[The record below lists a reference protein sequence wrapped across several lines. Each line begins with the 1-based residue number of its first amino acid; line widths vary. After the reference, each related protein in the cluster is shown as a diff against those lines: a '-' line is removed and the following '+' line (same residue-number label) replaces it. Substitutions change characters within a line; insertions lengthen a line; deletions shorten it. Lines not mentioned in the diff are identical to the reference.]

1 MIPLARPWM
10 TAAEESAAAEVLR
23 SGWLASG
30 PKTQALEA
38 VFAELTQAD
47 HAVAVSSG
55 TAALELALRALG
67 VGPGDEVL
75 CPALTW
81 PSPAHAVVRLGA
93 RAVLVDVDAEEWN
106 TTAEAFAAARTE
118 RTKAAIVIDQFGNP
132 ARGPAIAAALEGVA
146 IIEDAACALGSR
158 FADGSPCG
166 SLGAIGCFSLHPRKI
181 VTCGEGGVCVTD
193 DPALA
198 EAMRIARNHGQRAVG
213 VFDAPDANLRMSDLS
228 AAVALAQVER
238 LEEILSTRR
247 AHAVAMR
254 ERLAE
259 RYQLQRTPE
268 GAETNHQ
275 TFGALLPEG
284 RDREAFI
291 ADAAARGVQVGR
303 LSYSVDRLGQVGE
316 QGPLPM
322 AHALDDRG
330 VAFPLFPTM
339 TLEERATVIDALE
352 AIA

>member
-1 MIPLARPWM
+1 MSER
-10 TAAEESAAAEVLR
+10 EEQGVLEVLR
-23 SGWLASG
+23 SGWLATG

-38 VFAELTQAD
+38 AFADQTHRA

-93 RAVLVDVDAEEWN
+93 EVVLVDVDADEWN
-106 TTAEAFAAARTE
+106 ASAAAFADARNE
-118 RTKAAIVIDQFGNP
+118 RTRAAIVIDQFGNP
-132 ARGPAIAAALEGVA
+132 ARAEAIAAALDGVA
-146 IIEDAACALGSR
+146 IIEDSACALGSR
-158 FADGSPCG
+158 FADGEPCG

-198 EAMRIARNHGQRAVG
+198 EAMRVARNHGQAGAG
-213 VFDAPDANLRMSDLS
+213 VFTAPDANLRMSDLA
-228 AAVALAQVER
+228 AAVALAQLER
-238 LEEILSTRR
+238 LDTILGERR
-247 AHAVAMR
+247 THAEAMSD
-254 ERLAE
+254 RLAE
-259 RYQLQRTPE
+259 RYQLQRAPE
-268 GAETNHQ
+268 GSEPNHQ
-275 TFGALLPEG
+275 TFGAQLPAD

-303 LSYSVDRLGQVGE
+303 LSYAVDRLGQVGA
-316 QGPLPM
+316 QGPLPV
-322 AHALDDRG
+322 AHGLHDRG

-339 TLEERATVIDALE
+339 TLEERATVLEVLE
-352 AIA
+352 ALA